1 MILVSPWR
9 DSEARDKAEE
19 VNRGLITKG
28 PAYHAKEFGQ
38 DSNMQSG
45 LWCEHSVTNS
55 FPR

>member
-1 MILVSPWR
+1 MGDGKTFYRMILVSPWR

-28 PAYHAKEFGQ
+28 PAHHAKEFGQ

-45 LWCEHSVTNS
+45 L
-55 FPR
+55 